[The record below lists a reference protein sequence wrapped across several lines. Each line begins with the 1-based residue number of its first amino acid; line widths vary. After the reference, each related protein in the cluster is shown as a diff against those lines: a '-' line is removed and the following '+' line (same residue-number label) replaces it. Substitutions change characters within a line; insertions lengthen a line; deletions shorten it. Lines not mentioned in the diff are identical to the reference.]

1 MVGEKKLT
9 RIKVDNLSYCYP
21 ETKKTVF
28 SGACFEVHSGDVI
41 SLLGPNGTGKSTL
54 LKCLAGVLPVVSGEI
69 FLDDTDIS
77 QMKPEKIASK
87 MAYVP
92 QTQSSPFPYP
102 VREIV
107 LMGRA
112 SHLGLFSS
120 PGKADLDKTDEALEQ
135 VGIGDLAGRPCT
147 QISGGEWQLVLIARA
162 IAQES
167 GILLLDEPTS
177 HLDLGNQMRI
187 LETINK
193 LAAAGFTILV
203 ATHFPDH
210 ALLTSNRAAVL
221 KDGVL
226 SEVTDPE
233 EIISEKMMASTYG
246 VEVKILE
253 HDKLGTRRIIVP
265 MLNKRMIK

>member
-1 MVGEKKLT
+1 MVGVKAAVKT
-9 RIKVDNLSYCYP
+9 RIRIEGLSYLYP
-21 ETKKTVF
+21 ESRQTVF
-28 SGACFEVHSGDVI
+28 SDVGFVINHGDVI

-54 LKCLAGVLPVVSGEI
+54 LKCLAGILPVRTGSI
-69 FLDDTDIS
+69 FLDGRNIS
-77 QMKPEKIASK
+77 AMKSEEIASK

-92 QTQSSPFPYP
+92 QTQVSPFPYP

-107 LMGRA
+107 MMGRA
-112 SHLGLFSS
+112 SRLGLFSS
-120 PGKADLDKTDEALEQ
+120 PGKEDFEKTDAALRL
-135 VGIGDLAGRPCT
+135 VGISALADRVCT

-187 LETINK
+187 LETINN
-193 LAAAGFTILV
+193 LAATGFTILV

-221 KDGVL
+221 KEGRL

-233 EIISEKMMASTYG
+233 EIISERMMRKTYG

-253 HDKLGTRRIIVP
+253 HEMLGTRKIIVP
-265 MLNKRMIK
+265 ILNKG